1 LNENFGDLKNTKIYI
16 LKFTNNH
23 NALNSS
29 NLRSFFLFKKLTLK
43 YYARILFL
51 IIFGK
56 ELTYLGMKDKT
67 IDYILRATWQTVS
80 RMYNEEAQN
89 YGATMATGF
98 ALLSMDKD
106 KGTPS
111 TSLGPKM
118 GMEATSLTRTLKSME
133 EKGLIIR
140 KKNPDDG
147 RGVLIYLTDFGREK
161 RELSKNTV
169 LKFNETV
176 KQHISEEK
184 FQHFIEVA
192 ETINELILEKNIFNS
207 KENLVSQKK

>member
-1 LNENFGDLKNTKIYI
+1 M
-16 LKFTNNH
+16 
-23 NALNSS
+23 
-29 NLRSFFLFKKLTLK
+29 
-43 YYARILFL
+43 
-51 IIFGK
+51 K
-56 ELTYLGMKDKT
+56 EKT
-67 IDYILRATWQTVS
+67 IDYILRATWQAVS

-89 YGATMATGF
+89 FGASMATGF

-133 EKGLIIR
+133 DKGLIIK

-161 RELSKNTV
+161 RELSRNTV

-176 KQHISEEK
+176 KKHVSEEK
-184 FQHFIEVA
+184 LKHFTEV
-192 ETINELILEKNIFNS
+192 TDIINELILEKKIFNNS
-207 KENLVSQKK
+207 ENTTDQKNK